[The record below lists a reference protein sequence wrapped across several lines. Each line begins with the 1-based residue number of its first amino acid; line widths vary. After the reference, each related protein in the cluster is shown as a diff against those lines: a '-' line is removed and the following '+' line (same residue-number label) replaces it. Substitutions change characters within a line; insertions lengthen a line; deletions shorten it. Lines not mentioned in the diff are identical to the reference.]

1 MKENSKVYIKLAD
14 TKLLKVNYDGE
25 PVKSDMQKTI
35 DDVSIRNITENT
47 FEIFFSR
54 NVLMAELFSI
64 NITLVSK
71 FNYKKLDKEVDCEK
85 YLNSKIEEIIRYTP
99 MIDIAIMLI
108 AQLSSVDYVRPF
120 ISNFKIEK

>member
-1 MKENSKVYIKLAD
+1 MKENNKVYIKLAD

-25 PVKSDMQKTI
+25 PVKSDIQKTI

-54 NVLMAELFSI
+54 NVLMDELFSI

-71 FNYKKLDKEVDCEK
+71 FNYKKLVKEVDCEK
-85 YLNSKIEEIIRYTP
+85 YLNSKIEDIIRYTP

-120 ISNFKIEK
+120 ISDLK